1 MKVLLLGPYPP
12 PHGGVQTHLV
22 ALRDFLRQRGITC
35 GVVNLTRFRQPNGD
49 NVYYPRSAWELLR
62 LLLRLRYDIVH
73 LHIGGNLSPRL
84 LGLCMICSLFP
95 WAESVLTFHSG
106 GYPTTPAGR
115 KAGPRSLRGLVLR
128 RLSHLI
134 AVNQALAELFQRLG
148 CDPTRVSLVSPHATG
163 SGVGGQDQADASLPP
178 DLGAFYDSHN
188 PVLVTVGGLEPEYD
202 LELQIDCME
211 RIRNQFP
218 NAGLVI
224 IGSGSLE
231 ERLQGRI
238 AVSASASH
246 ILLQGDVR
254 HPVTLQAIARCDVF
268 LRTTLYDG
276 DSISVREALQLGTP
290 VIATDNGM
298 RPEGVSLIPT
308 SNPEAFHT
316 MVAEVLAHPKS
327 APRLPPEVGAAN
339 LEAVL
344 RVYEELVTAK

>member
-35 GVVNLTRFRQPNGD
+35 GVVNLTRFRQPDGD

-62 LLLRLRYDIVH
+62 ILLRLRYDIVH
-73 LHIGGNLSPRL
+73 LHIGGNLSLRL

-115 KAGPRSLRGLVLR
+115 KAGPWSLRGFVLQR
-128 RLSHLI
+128 MSHLI
-134 AVNQALAELFQRLG
+134 AVNQQLAELFQRFG
-148 CDPTRVSLVSPHATG
+148 CDPKHVSLVSPHATG

-188 PVLVTVGGLEPEYD
+188 PVLVTVGLLEPEYD
-202 LELQIDCME
+202 LELQIDCVE
-211 RIRNQFP
+211 RLRSQFP
-218 NAGLVI
+218 DAGLVI

-231 ERLQGRI
+231 EPLRKRVAG
-238 AVSASASH
+238 SAAAPH
-246 ILLQGDVR
+246 ILLRGDVP
-254 HPVTLQAIARCDVF
+254 HPITLQAIARCDVF

-290 VIATDNGM
+290 VIATDNRM
-298 RPEGVSLIPT
+298 RPQGVRLIPA
-308 SNPEAFHT
+308 SDPQALRT
-316 MVAEVLAHPKS
+316 MVTEVLTRPHT
-327 APRLPPEVGAAN
+327 APSLPPEAGTAN

-344 RVYEELVTAK
+344 RIYEQLVQTK